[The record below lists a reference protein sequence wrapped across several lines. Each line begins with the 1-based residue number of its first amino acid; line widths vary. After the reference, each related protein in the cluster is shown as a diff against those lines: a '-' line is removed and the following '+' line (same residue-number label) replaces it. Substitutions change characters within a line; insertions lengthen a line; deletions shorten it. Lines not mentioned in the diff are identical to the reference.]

1 MPFWF
6 EKVGRTMKFTSRS
19 KARSGARRNFVSGQP
34 VEIETFEA
42 RLLLTT
48 IPSILTPAGTITDPT
63 PEISWEAVDDAVSY
77 DVWVASLETY
87 DAILIERGV
96 EGTTFT
102 PDSELSLGGLRIWV
116 RGNFED
122 GTSTA
127 WSPSRD
133 VLLASKP
140 IVTGPTGT
148 GSIPLNS
155 DTTPTITWTSANDAR
170 RFQVWVTDVTT
181 GVARQYFV
189 DNLPPVLDDNG
200 DPVLDEFG
208 LPVREEVRSF
218 TIPDT
223 EALKLGR
230 YRAWVQST
238 DASGRLSDWSD
249 VYQFNVGPQPENLN
263 PSAPTFQ
270 VKPLLT
276 WNAVSRATGY
286 EVFVAEQPFGTPVGA
301 GSTYTPIYRVTVD
314 TNSYQIPDT
323 LSDGGYVFWVRAISR
338 PVTGPVVYGVWS
350 SPVQFST
357 LVPPT
362 ITGPAIIDGVV
373 TEGRPVIEWTRID
386 GAARYEVL
394 VRKFDTRPSFL
405 EAYSN
410 TTSYQFAETIPAG
423 DYTVWVRAIDT
434 RGNIA
439 AWSNVYAFTAT
450 GGRPVVNSPAPGEV
464 TLFPEFS
471 WLEVNDADVT
481 GYQLWVSHVGVDF
494 TFINVDVTGN
504 SFTATNPLDDGDYRV
519 WVRAVYADGSTGA
532 WSVPVDFVG
541 GIALNNSD
549 TSNAGSLLT
558 GIEVDLPAEVEAPEL
573 RWTPDESASDTEEV
587 YLAVSEPP
595 ANKSADGNMRPVDS
609 ALPQDLLTR
618 IAEECID
625 SEWWESAEKSS

>member
-1 MPFWF
+1 
-6 EKVGRTMKFTSRS
+6 MKFTSRS

-48 IPSILTPAGTITDPT
+48 IPNILTPTGTITDPT
-63 PEISWEAVDDAVSY
+63 PEISWAAVDNAVSY
-77 DVWVASLETY
+77 DLWVASLETY
-87 DAILIERGV
+87 DVILVERGIA
-96 EGTTFT
+96 GTSFT

-122 GTSTA
+122 GTSTP
-127 WSPSRD
+127 WSPSKD

-140 IVTGPTGT
+140 VVTGPTGV
-148 GSIPLNS
+148 GAIPLNS

-170 RFQVWVTDVTT
+170 RFQIWVTDVTT
-181 GVARQYFV
+181 GLPRQYFV
-189 DNLPPVLDDNG
+189 NNLTPVLDDNG
-200 DPVLDEFG
+200 DPVLDLSG

-218 TIPDT
+218 TIPETD
-223 EALKLGR
+223 ALELGR
-230 YRAWVQST
+230 YRVWVQST
-238 DASGRLSDWSD
+238 DGSGRLSKWSD

-276 WNAVSRATGY
+276 WNAVNRATHY
-286 EVFVAEQPFGTPVGA
+286 EVFVARQPFGQPIA
-301 GSTYTPIYRVTVD
+301 PGSTYTPIYRLTVS
-314 TNSYQIPDT
+314 TNSWQIPDT
-323 LSDGGYVFWVRAISR
+323 LADGGYVFWVRAIAR
-338 PVTGPVVYGVWS
+338 PTTGPVVYGVWS
-350 SPVQFST
+350 SPTQFST

-362 ITGPAIIDGVV
+362 ITGPAIIGGVV

-405 EAYSN
+405 EDYSS
-410 TTSYQFAETIPAG
+410 TTTYQFAETIPAG
-423 DYTVWVRAIDT
+423 DYAVWVRAIDT
-434 RGNIA
+434 RGNFA
-439 AWSNVYAFTAT
+439 AWSDVYAFTAT
-450 GGRPVVNSPAPGEV
+450 GGRPVLNSPAPGEV

-481 GYQLWVSHVGVDF
+481 GYQLWVSHIGVDF

-504 SFTATNPLDDGDYRV
+504 SFTATNPLDDGNYRV

-532 WSVPVDFVG
+532 WSIPVDFVG
-541 GIALNNSD
+541 GIAAIESGSNNVE
-549 TSNAGSLLT
+549 TLLT
-558 GIEVDLPAEVEAPEL
+558 SLEIELAPAAVATGL
-573 RWTPDESASDTEEV
+573 SWTPDDAHNADDAEEV
-587 YLAVSEPP
+587 YVAISEPP
-595 ANKSADGNMRPVDS
+595 VMESVAADSQLLES

-618 IAEECID
+618 IAEQCID